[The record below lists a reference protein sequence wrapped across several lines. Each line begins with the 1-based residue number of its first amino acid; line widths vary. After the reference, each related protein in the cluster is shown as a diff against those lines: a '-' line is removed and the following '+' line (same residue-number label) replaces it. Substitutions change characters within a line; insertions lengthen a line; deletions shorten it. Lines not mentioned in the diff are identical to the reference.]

1 MLNINNNISSFNTQR
16 SIGRNVVGL
25 NRELERLSSGLR
37 VSRAADDASGV
48 AVSEGLRSL
57 AVRLEQDV
65 RNAQKS
71 ADMLQVAEGSLQEVN
86 NILVRMKELT
96 IQSATSSLHDR
107 NRDPVAS
114 EFNQLVSEIDRI
126 SQATIY
132 NEQSLLTGFGNQVS
146 TSSTAITTSNATGV
160 THIAI
165 SAAVAGT
172 YTFVDGG
179 ADGRLTLGNGLVT
192 QSLNTGIQLD
202 GGVAASGTT
211 MIANFDRLGIQV
223 SLAGANTPGATG
235 SYIDGDLNG
244 TSLIVEQQT
253 GGVFQIGPTEN
264 VVDRLEV
271 GIPDLR
277 ASGTTLN
284 LGNLS
289 VNSITGARSAM
300 VSIDRAI
307 ETVASERGKIG
318 AVQNRLA
325 SSIGFTENEME
336 STIAADASIRDAD
349 FAREVAEFTRSQ
361 LLLSASNAML
371 VHANVT
377 SVQALSLL

>member
-132 NEQSLLTGFGNQVS
+132 NEQSLLTGFG
-146 TSSTAITTSNATGV
+146 
-160 THIAI
+160 
-165 SAAVAGT
+165 
-172 YTFVDGG
+172 
-179 ADGRLTLGNGLVT
+179 L
-192 QSLNTGIQLD
+192 
-202 GGVAASGTT
+202 
-211 MIANFDRLGIQV
+211 
-223 SLAGANTPGATG
+223 
-235 SYIDGDLNG
+235 
-244 TSLIVEQQT
+244 SLIH
-253 GGVFQIGPTEN
+253 I
-264 VVDRLEV
+264 
-271 GIPDLR
+271 
-277 ASGTTLN
+277 
-284 LGNLS
+284 
-289 VNSITGARSAM
+289 
-300 VSIDRAI
+300 
-307 ETVASERGKIG
+307 
-318 AVQNRLA
+318 
-325 SSIGFTENEME
+325 
-336 STIAADASIRDAD
+336 
-349 FAREVAEFTRSQ
+349 
-361 LLLSASNAML
+361 
-371 VHANVT
+371 
-377 SVQALSLL
+377 